1 MTKTGANDT
10 EWQERVQSW
19 QQSGLSQ
26 STWCQQNDIS
36 VSKFGYWKRKL
47 ETVSAAKSAQHFA
60 FVPVTSAPQPVEPPS
75 ASSQLTVVLPNGVTV
90 SGINEGNLSLVKQLV
105 GGML

>member
-1 MTKTGANDT
+1 MTKPCTTDA
-10 EWQERVQSW
+10 EWLERIQSW

-26 STWCQQNDIS
+26 SAWCQQNDIS

-47 ETVSAAKSAQHFA
+47 GTVAAAKPAQNSA
-60 FVPVTSAPQPVEPPS
+60 FVPVIPDQQPAEPG
-75 ASSQLTVVLPNGVTV
+75 ASNQLTIALPNGVTV
-90 SGINEGNLSLVKQLV
+90 SGINETNLLLVKQLI

>member
-1 MTKTGANDT
+1 MTKTSTTDT
-10 EWQERVQSW
+10 EWLERVQSW

-26 STWCQQNDIS
+26 SAWCQQNDIS

-47 ETVSAAKSAQHFA
+47 ETVSAAKPAQHPA
-60 FVPVTSAPQPVEPPS
+60 FVPVTPAQEPVEPS

>member
-1 MTKTGANDT
+1 MTKTGTADT
-10 EWQERVQSW
+10 EWLARVQSW

-26 STWCQQNDIS
+26 SAWCQQNDIS

-47 ETVSAAKSAQHFA
+47 ETVSAAKPAQHPA
-60 FVPVTSAPQPVEPPS
+60 FVPVTTAQEPVEPTANS
-75 ASSQLTVVLPNGVTV
+75 ELTVVLPNGVAV
-90 SGINEGNLSLVKQLV
+90 SGINEANLSLVKQLV

>member
-1 MTKTGANDT
+1 MTKTGTTDT
-10 EWQERVQSW
+10 EWLERVQSW

-26 STWCQQNDIS
+26 SAWCQQNDIS

-47 ETVSAAKSAQHFA
+47 EAVSASKPAQHSA
-60 FVPVTSAPQPVEPPS
+60 FVPVTPAPQPLEPTTNS
-75 ASSQLTVVLPNGVTV
+75 ELTVVLPNGVTV

>member
-1 MTKTGANDT
+1 MTKSCTTDNQ
-10 EWQERVQSW
+10 WLERIQSW

-26 STWCQQNDIS
+26 SAWCQKNDIR

-47 ETVSAAKSAQHFA
+47 ETVSAGRPVQNSA
-60 FVPVTSAPQPVEPPS
+60 FVPVVPDQQPAEPET
-75 ASSQLTVVLPNGVTV
+75 SSQLTVALPNGVTV
-90 SGINEGNLSLVKQLV
+90 SGINENNLSLVKQLI